1 MIYLAAYWWLWEPES
16 IALKNLG
23 MFLVKHVGPLWNCS
37 SVPRVWP
44 SGTGPKTARKCW
56 TLQHLTNLCEVV
68 TLGHLVGCKCWVAL
82 KADIWGHGTV
92 AMWQLVA
99 GYKINNELR
108 LFAEPPITELRKEL
122 SKAFEHM
129 DEPFLEATHL
139 AAGHVSALSRPTG
152 WILHCYIRHDAPWLR
167 HDTPLLPIFCQLS
180 KSQSVWIQDDPGI
193 AKKLKRT
200 ATGHCQGYWRLL
212 LYLSLPQLS
221 SVFIAFLRLLVI
233 CFHLSHLHHTPAVT
247 APRRCRPRW
256 WCGQSKSG
264 GCLRGASPRPDSPP
278 KSPRS
283 AMTAWLVIGERTTT
297 NDSYKL
303 IGIPERA
310 RTCTI
315 RTSVGRQVLPISFAS
330 LHKTCADLSR
340 TILKRFFAWPQ
351 GCIGNSRTFKPSNS

>member
-1 MIYLAAYWWLWEPES
+1 MWDHCGI
-16 IALKNLG
+16 
-23 MFLVKHVGPLWNCS
+23 CS

-56 TLQHLTNLCEVV
+56 TLQHLSNLCEVV

-108 LFAEPPITELRKEL
+108 LFAEQPITELRKEL

-180 KSQSVWIQDDPGI
+180 KSQSVWIQELRKNAKELPQVTVKDIGGSCCISVFLNCHPFSSPFCAFLSSHLPYFI
-193 AKKLKRT
+193 APPPHPCSHGTKTMSAKVMMWPVKKWRLSERCFSTTWFPHPKVRDLPWQRGWWLEKEQLRMILTDLLEYLKE
-200 ATGHCQGYWRLL
+200 QGRAQFEPLLEDKCFQYLLL
-212 LYLSLPQLS
+212 LYTRHVLIFQELS
-221 SVFIAFLRLLVI
+221 
-233 CFHLSHLHHTPAVT
+233 
-247 APRRCRPRW
+247 
-256 WCGQSKSG
+256 
-264 GCLRGASPRPDSPP
+264 
-278 KSPRS
+278 
-283 AMTAWLVIGERTTT
+283 
-297 NDSYKL
+297 
-303 IGIPERA
+303 
-310 RTCTI
+310 
-315 RTSVGRQVLPISFAS
+315 
-330 LHKTCADLSR
+330 
-340 TILKRFFAWPQ
+340 
-351 GCIGNSRTFKPSNS
+351 